1 MKKLMFT
8 LGAVVAAALA
18 AQAQEA
24 PEAVEAVEPETAVVE
39 QAEVA
44 APVEVAEPVAEP
56 VETVETVEPAAEPVA
71 ETVEP
76 VAEPVEA
83 VEPVAETVEPVA
95 EPVEAVEPVAETVEP
110 VAEPV
115 EAEPEDKAANFLELS
130 LTLDVNSAYVSH
142 NRIFSDTAVAQYDI
156 WMQINLPECFGW
168 VAVDVWASQELNKNH
183 SSREG
188 YNNGGKQFGGIGEF
202 DYEIVYGN
210 SIGPVNLTTS
220 HLWYT
225 YPRTGWGSQNFW
237 TAGAEYE
244 NEIVVP
250 SVKFYW
256 EYCHNNKP
264 DAAFMI
270 DFALSRGFDITD
282 RLSLKLV
289 TKTTLYTA
297 EYVEYL
303 SDGALNKAAFGGW
316 DNGISLNYALTDNLS
331 LGAHLNY
338 LYKLD
343 HRVRHCP
350 GWDNYSVDNPK
361 GSHDGLLYGG
371 VSANLAF

>member
-1 MKKLMFT
+1 MTAMKGTFR
-8 LGAVVAAALA
+8 
-18 AQAQEA
+18 
-24 PEAVEAVEPETAVVE
+24 
-39 QAEVA
+39 
-44 APVEVAEPVAEP
+44 
-56 VETVETVEPAAEPVA
+56 
-71 ETVEP
+71 
-76 VAEPVEA
+76 
-83 VEPVAETVEPVA
+83 
-95 EPVEAVEPVAETVEP
+95 
-110 VAEPV
+110 
-115 EAEPEDKAANFLELS
+115 F
-130 LTLDVNSAYVSH
+130 
-142 NRIFSDTAVAQYDI
+142 
-156 WMQINLPECFGW
+156 INLQRRLPTDKLKEVSDRLG
-168 VAVDVWASQELNKNH
+168 Q
-183 SSREG
+183 
-188 YNNGGKQFGGIGEF
+188 Y
-202 DYEIVYGN
+202 
-210 SIGPVNLTTS
+210 
-220 HLWYT
+220 
-225 YPRTGWGSQNFW
+225 
-237 TAGAEYE
+237 
-244 NEIVVP
+244 
-250 SVKFYW
+250 
-256 EYCHNNKP
+256 
-264 DAAFMI
+264 FMS